1 MAHNESVIA
10 RLIDLEGRTICELSV
25 PDGGQVPHIIEVPA
39 LPKLDYVAARENP
52 EQPLVLDV
60 KKIVY
65 RLERQAGDGV
75 LIYRRET
82 GPWG

>member
-1 MAHNESVIA
+1 MSMIA
-10 RLIDLEGRTICELSV
+10 RLLDLEGRTVCEVGVVDDPRRV
-25 PDGGQVPHIIEVPA
+25 PRVIEVAA
-39 LPKLDYVAARENP
+39 LPKIDYWSARENP
-52 EQPLVLDV
+52 DEPIYIDV

-75 LIYRRET
+75 LIYRRVT